1 MGDRRAVL
9 GTVLVACLWLAACSG
24 SDTPAA
30 TDTEAESPAASPATD
45 ATTPTPTPAAT
56 PVPTDA
62 QSDGGQSDD
71 ARSSDAATEGT
82 VTATDPASPSRC
94 DPAVAAAAVAGEPTT
109 VRIWHALNG
118 DIVNYLQVLVGQ
130 FEAEH
135 PGIEVEIE
143 KIISGYPGTIDE
155 FVATPDDEL
164 PDILIGTN
172 QTARLQADSGRFIP
186 VGECTGG
193 ATPDNLTDLLPVIA
207 RTFTVDGVLWAAP
220 FNTSAPL
227 MLYDR
232 KRWTRAGL
240 DPDDPP
246 ADFDELEKAIR
257 QLRDSGEAPIGALL
271 YDRSAMWFL
280 DQPAART
287 DRLLAEPANGR
298 DGLDIER
305 FVFDTP
311 DGIEILAR
319 LRDLNNEG
327 YIRWI
332 GVNESGIDD
341 LSQMV
346 HPVEPAGITF
356 NTSAVLGD
364 IMRLLDAG
372 GIPDVEVGAASF
384 PGPGAG
390 STAGGGAWWLHDRG
404 DPIQAGAAW
413 TVIDWFSRPEL
424 IADIAAYT
432 GYVPTTRRAAQH
444 PITQARWAEYPVF
457 RVAYDQLAAVPDS
470 AAGAGLQAGPLVE
483 VYRNLEIAALAAIN
497 DGRDPADELRQAEQR
512 SLEIVQI
519 YADALMGR

>member
-1 MGDRRAVL
+1 MWARRTKSFGAL
-9 GTVLVACLWLAACSG
+9 AVACIATASCSG
-24 SDTPAA
+24 SQGPSIADIEGTPDPTSAA
-30 TDTEAESPAASPATD
+30 EVA
-45 ATTPTPTPAAT
+45 
-56 PVPTDA
+56 
-62 QSDGGQSDD
+62 
-71 ARSSDAATEGT
+71 AATEAPTTTTTAHAEIGT
-82 VTATDPASPSRC
+82 DTSTPDVGVAAVEPEAASRC
-94 DPAVAAAAVAGEPTT
+94 DPVAAADATEPTT
-109 VRIWHALNG
+109 VRVWHALNG

-135 PGIEVEIE
+135 PGIRVEIE
-143 KIISGYPGTIDE
+143 KINSGYPGTIDE
-155 FVATPDDEL
+155 FVATPDERL
-164 PDILIGTN
+164 PDVIIGTN
-172 QTARLQADSGRFIP
+172 LTARLQADSGRFIP
-186 VGECTGG
+186 VAECTGG
-193 ATPDNLTDLLPVIA
+193 ETPANLTDLLPVIA

-220 FNTSAPL
+220 FNTSAPV

-246 ADFDELEKAIR
+246 ADFDELELAIR

-287 DRLLAEPANGR
+287 GRLLAQPANGR
-298 DGLDIER
+298 AGLDIDD

-311 DGIEILAR
+311 DAVDVLAR
-319 LRDLNNEG
+319 LRTLLDDG

-332 GVNESGIDD
+332 GVNQSGTDD

-364 IMRLLDAG
+364 ILRLLDAG
-372 GIPDVEVGAASF
+372 GIPDVEVGAAAF

-404 DPIQAGAAW
+404 DPVQAGAAW
-413 TVIDWFSRPEL
+413 MVIEWFSRPEL
-424 IADIAAYT
+424 VADIAAYT
-432 GYVPTTRRAAQH
+432 GYVPTTVRAAEH
-444 PITQARWAEYPVF
+444 PITQERWAEYPIF

-470 AAGAGLQAGPLVE
+470 DAGAGLQVGPLVE
-483 VYRNLEIAALAAIN
+483 VYRNLELAAFAAIEGGN
-497 DGRDPADELRQAEQR
+497 DPSVELRRAELR
-512 SLEIVQI
+512 SLEVTGI
-519 YADALMGR
+519 YADAVTGP